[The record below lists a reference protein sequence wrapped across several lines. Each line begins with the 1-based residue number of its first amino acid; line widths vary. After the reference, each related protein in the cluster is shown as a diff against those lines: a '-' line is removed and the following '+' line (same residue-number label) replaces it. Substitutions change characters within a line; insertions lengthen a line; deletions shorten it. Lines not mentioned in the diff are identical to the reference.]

1 MDEQEKAL
9 AVNGFQPGSS
19 QVLTEG
25 YRPQGSN
32 NVPTVVPRLVSG
44 VHVPTV
50 SPATPAQ
57 QRAASAAECHS
68 ES

>member
-1 MDEQEKAL
+1 MDEHEKAL
-9 AVNGFQPGSS
+9 AVNGFQPSNS

-32 NVPTVVPRLVSG
+32 NVPAVVPRLVSG
-44 VHVPTV
+44 VCVPRSSPV
-50 SPATPAQ
+50 SPAQ
-57 QRAASAAECHS
+57 QPFASAAQSHS